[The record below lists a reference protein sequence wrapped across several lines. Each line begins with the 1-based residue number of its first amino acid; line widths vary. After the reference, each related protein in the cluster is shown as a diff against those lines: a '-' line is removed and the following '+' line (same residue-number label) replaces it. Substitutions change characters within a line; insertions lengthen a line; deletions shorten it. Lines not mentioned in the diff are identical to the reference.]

1 MALSSLD
8 RSAFTSQDIQ
18 RMQKGLL
25 AYPID
30 PAWDHECECYDSQAP
45 AAQMYARS
53 CYKILAALGELPEG
67 VPKWEKWEREH
78 GGGEK

>member
-1 MALSSLD
+1 MGSDSSIHD
-8 RSAFTSQDIQ
+8 VFTPEKIKKL
-18 RMQKGLL
+18 QKDLL
-25 AYPID
+25 EEPID

-45 AAQMYARS
+45 LGQLHARF
-53 CYKILAALGELPEG
+53 CYEILWELGELPEG